1 MRRGGKSPIRW
12 VRLSRPALCRPLT
25 PALNFTPVAY
35 GAGAFY
41 RIAAQSAIRAKRA
54 LCYPHSTARVQ
65 GPYAVPLGHCRR
77 PAIAAAQVICT
88 FPVMA
93 NCGLRIIHA
102 VPPLAV
108 SISGLFILHSRA
120 LVARQVH
127 TLQVSG
133 SIPACATMR
142 GLRAFH
148 LAARPRQNGLFLLSP
163 YDAPNF
169 GIAAYFYGVRLILV
183 IIAVRREGRR
193 RYCRR

>member
-1 MRRGGKSPIRW
+1 M
-12 VRLSRPALCRPLT
+12 
-25 PALNFTPVAY
+25 
-35 GAGAFY
+35 
-41 RIAAQSAIRAKRA
+41 
-54 LCYPHSTARVQ
+54 
-65 GPYAVPLGHCRR
+65 PLGHCRR

-88 FPVMA
+88 SPVMA

>member
-35 GAGAFY
+35 GAGAFH

-88 FPVMA
+88 SPSD
-93 NCGLRIIHA
+93 GKLRFAIHSRGSTAGGFRSVAYII
-102 VPPLAV
+102 
-108 SISGLFILHSRA
+108 SHSRA
-120 LVARQVH
+120 LVARRVH
-127 TLQVSG
+127 TLQVAG

-163 YDAPNF
+163 YDAPDF
-169 GIAAYFYGVRLILV
+169 GYYRGSPRGPTPVSYTHLTLPTKQRV
-183 IIAVRREGRR
+183 
-193 RYCRR
+193 